1 MRKSVQFLLLFLMCI
16 SASWTWASDAPER
29 TVLFNMGDYDS
40 QYWRIPALVTAADN
54 SLVAVVDKRGSSL
67 GDLPNTISIMSRR
80 STDNGKNWSEPVVVA
95 QGGNGKTYGDPAVV
109 LDKKTGNL
117 ICMFVGDQGLWNA
130 TPYNR
135 QGIYVSKST
144 DNGVSWSEPVAIT
157 DQVYANHSSWYA
169 GFAGSGHGL
178 CLKDGRLMFVLAIRA
193 TSATGVP
200 LHNYAIY
207 SDDGGDN
214 WTLST
219 NAATTA
225 GDEAK
230 VVELENGDIL
240 MSIRNPSKG
249 NRIFC
254 KSTDRGQTWGKAY
267 FETELKDPACNG
279 DIIRYSYS
287 TDEGSEGKSRL
298 LHSLPESTTTRENV
312 TIYLSED
319 DGETWPIKKRLVD
332 GYSAYSSL
340 TVLSDGT
347 IGALVE
353 EGKWDSNLPGEDGF
367 QLVFYRFTMDWL
379 TSDVTEPPVV
389 SEGTLQLN
397 GTDRYMRIPSADDFN
412 IAIGESYTVTCKVK
426 MPFSGSSCRFVSKR
440 SYTGTAN
447 SGTVGWE
454 MWGDMNASTR
464 FSTNLSP
471 AGSPWGGKGNGT
483 GVTFT
488 ENQWVHLTW
497 VFDWNENTT
506 NIYVDGVL
514 GESKPLHADF
524 QSKSLENNFD
534 VLVGAGYSNSDGSAS
549 VPAYFMNGEMDDLHF
564 YNKALTLD
572 EIKADMD
579 ATVDGTTDGLVAA
592 YDFTD
597 ISGVEV
603 SDISGHGHTG
613 TLVNFPNYSTLYT
626 VTIAAPDPE
635 QGTLKVMNGSTEV
648 VSGTGIPEN
657 TRLTVVAEPA
667 DGYQLKEI
675 RVNDVALETNVTTF
689 TLTQETTV
697 TAEFEEAVPAYC
709 TYEGNS
715 SHDQRYVRSI
725 TMNGGT
731 SPFSVSVYSTT
742 RQAVYV
748 DKTDNVF
755 EAYAGEEIQPVVNW
769 AGEWM
774 HGYLYIDYDKDY
786 TFSYTLGSD
795 DYPTADGELVSYTFY
810 SPSGSQW
817 GKNSKGESTKH
828 DSRLDDVPSFTL
840 PESLA
845 PGEYR
850 VRLKIDWC
858 HLDPCGHPD
867 EIPNTLTGN
876 GGNIVDFTLRIVE
889 RPATY
894 TVTLPETVENGT
906 LTVMN
911 GSAALVPGANT
922 VEENSELTITAEPAQ
937 GYRLESLT
945 VNGSA
950 FTSGDTY
957 TVTGNTEIAVSFAE
971 IPVVTHIITYSVK
984 QGEGTITLSNLEG
997 TETYQSGASL
1007 RADKSFKIT
1016 FSPAE
1021 DYTVEKVMYGPTSF
1035 GAIMELTLDENNS
1048 YTMPVEQFVGNY
1060 TFEAYFTY
1068 DPGTGIAENDR
1079 EAISARYAN
1088 GVLHVEGVTEG
1099 EFELCIYNLTGK
1111 PVRTATETVVDVADL
1126 AKGCYLVKV
1135 TTAEAEEVV
1144 KFIKK

>member
-1 MRKSVQFLLLFLMCI
+1 MKKSVQFLLLFLMCI

-157 DQVYANHSSWYA
+157 DQVYANHSGWYA

-219 NAATTA
+219 NAATTV

-230 VVELENGDIL
+230 VVELEDGDIL

-312 TIYLSED
+312 TVYLSED

-340 TVLSDGT
+340 TVLPDGT

-514 GESKPLHADF
+514 GESKSLHADF

-549 VPAYFMNGEMDDLHF
+549 VPSFFMNGEMDDLRF

-603 SDISGHGHTG
+603 PDISGHGHTG

-675 RVNDVALETNVTTF
+675 RVNDVALERNVNIF

-697 TAEFEEAVPAYC
+697 TAEFEEAVPEYC

-748 DKTDNVF
+748 DKTDYVF

-810 SPSGSQW
+810 SPSDSQW
-817 GKNSKGESTKH
+817 GKNSKGETTENN
-828 DSRLDDVPSFTL
+828 SRLDDVPSFTL

-911 GSAALVPGANT
+911 GSVALVPGANT

-1021 DYTVEKVMYGPTSF
+1021 DYIVEKVMYGSTSF
-1035 GAIMELTLDENNS
+1035 DAIMELTLDENNS
-1048 YTMPVEQFVGNY
+1048 YTMPVEQFVGDY

-1126 AKGCYLVKV
+1126 AKGCYLVKI
-1135 TTAEAEEVV
+1135 TTAEAEKTV

>member
-1 MRKSVQFLLLFLMCI
+1 MKKSVQFLLLFLMCI

-80 STDNGKNWSEPVVVA
+80 STDNSKNWSEPVVVA

-157 DQVYANHSSWYA
+157 DQVYANHSGWYA

-219 NAATTA
+219 NAATTV

-230 VVELENGDIL
+230 VVELEDGDIL

-312 TIYLSED
+312 TVYLSED

-340 TVLSDGT
+340 TVLPDGT

-514 GESKPLHADF
+514 GESKSLHADF

-549 VPAYFMNGEMDDLHF
+549 VPSFFMNGEMDDLRF

-603 SDISGHGHTG
+603 PDISGHGHTG

-675 RVNDVALETNVTTF
+675 RVNDVALERNVNIS

-697 TAEFEEAVPAYC
+697 TAEFEEAVPEYC

-748 DKTDNVF
+748 DKTDHVF

-810 SPSGSQW
+810 SPSDSQW
-817 GKNSKGESTKH
+817 GKNSKGETTENN
-828 DSRLDDVPSFTL
+828 SRLDDVPSFTL

-911 GSAALVPGANT
+911 GSVALVPGANT

-1021 DYTVEKVMYGPTSF
+1021 DYIVEKVMYGPTSF

-1048 YTMPVEQFVGNY
+1048 YTMPVEQFVGDY

-1126 AKGCYLVKV
+1126 AKGCYLVKI
-1135 TTAEAEEVV
+1135 TTAEAEKTV

>member
-230 VVELENGDIL
+230 VVELEDGDIL

-497 VFDWNENTT
+497 VFDWDENTT

-514 GESKPLHADF
+514 GESKSLHADF

-549 VPAYFMNGEMDDLHF
+549 VPSFFMNGEMDDLRF

-635 QGTLKVMNGSTEV
+635 QRTLKVMNGSTEV

-675 RVNDVALETNVTTF
+675 RVNDVALETNVNTF

-742 RQAVYV
+742 RQAIYV
-748 DKTDNVF
+748 DKTDHVL

-810 SPSGSQW
+810 SPSDSQW

-828 DSRLDDVPSFTL
+828 DSRLDNVPSFTL

-867 EIPNTLTGN
+867 EIANTLTGN

-894 TVTLPETVENGT
+894 T

-1111 PVRTATETVVDVADL
+1111 PVRTVTETVVDVADL

-1135 TTAEAEEVV
+1135 TTAEAEKTV

>member
-1 MRKSVQFLLLFLMCI
+1 
-16 SASWTWASDAPER
+16 
-29 TVLFNMGDYDS
+29 
-40 QYWRIPALVTAADN
+40 
-54 SLVAVVDKRGSSL
+54 
-67 GDLPNTISIMSRR
+67 
-80 STDNGKNWSEPVVVA
+80 
-95 QGGNGKTYGDPAVV
+95 
-109 LDKKTGNL
+109 
-117 ICMFVGDQGLWNA
+117 
-130 TPYNR
+130 
-135 QGIYVSKST
+135 
-144 DNGVSWSEPVAIT
+144 
-157 DQVYANHSSWYA
+157 
-169 GFAGSGHGL
+169 
-178 CLKDGRLMFVLAIRA
+178 MFVLAIRA

-219 NAATTA
+219 NAATTV

-230 VVELENGDIL
+230 VVELEDGDIL

-312 TIYLSED
+312 TVYLSED

-340 TVLSDGT
+340 TVLPDGT

-514 GESKPLHADF
+514 GESKSLHADF

-534 VLVGAGYSNSDGSAS
+534 GLGGAGYSNSDGSAS
-549 VPAYFMNGEMDDLHF
+549 VPSFFMNGEMDDLRF

-603 SDISGHGHTG
+603 PDISGH
-613 TLVNFPNYSTLYT
+613 
-626 VTIAAPDPE
+626 
-635 QGTLKVMNGSTEV
+635 
-648 VSGTGIPEN
+648 
-657 TRLTVVAEPA
+657 
-667 DGYQLKEI
+667 
-675 RVNDVALETNVTTF
+675 
-689 TLTQETTV
+689 
-697 TAEFEEAVPAYC
+697 
-709 TYEGNS
+709 
-715 SHDQRYVRSI
+715 
-725 TMNGGT
+725 
-731 SPFSVSVYSTT
+731 
-742 RQAVYV
+742 
-748 DKTDNVF
+748 
-755 EAYAGEEIQPVVNW
+755 
-769 AGEWM
+769 
-774 HGYLYIDYDKDY
+774 
-786 TFSYTLGSD
+786 
-795 DYPTADGELVSYTFY
+795 
-810 SPSGSQW
+810 
-817 GKNSKGESTKH
+817 
-828 DSRLDDVPSFTL
+828 
-840 PESLA
+840 
-845 PGEYR
+845 
-850 VRLKIDWC
+850 
-858 HLDPCGHPD
+858 
-867 EIPNTLTGN
+867 
-876 GGNIVDFTLRIVE
+876 
-889 RPATY
+889 
-894 TVTLPETVENGT
+894 
-906 LTVMN
+906 
-911 GSAALVPGANT
+911 
-922 VEENSELTITAEPAQ
+922 
-937 GYRLESLT
+937 
-945 VNGSA
+945 
-950 FTSGDTY
+950 
-957 TVTGNTEIAVSFAE
+957 
-971 IPVVTHIITYSVK
+971 
-984 QGEGTITLSNLEG
+984 
-997 TETYQSGASL
+997 
-1007 RADKSFKIT
+1007 
-1016 FSPAE
+1016 
-1021 DYTVEKVMYGPTSF
+1021 
-1035 GAIMELTLDENNS
+1035 
-1048 YTMPVEQFVGNY
+1048 
-1060 TFEAYFTY
+1060 
-1068 DPGTGIAENDR
+1068 
-1079 EAISARYAN
+1079 
-1088 GVLHVEGVTEG
+1088 
-1099 EFELCIYNLTGK
+1099 
-1111 PVRTATETVVDVADL
+1111 
-1126 AKGCYLVKV
+1126 
-1135 TTAEAEEVV
+1135 
-1144 KFIKK
+1144 

>member
-1 MRKSVQFLLLFLMCI
+1 MKKSVQFLLLFLMCI

-230 VVELENGDIL
+230 VVELEDGDIL

-440 SYTGTAN
+440 SYT
-447 SGTVGWE
+447 
-454 MWGDMNASTR
+454 
-464 FSTNLSP
+464 
-471 AGSPWGGKGNGT
+471 
-483 GVTFT
+483 
-488 ENQWVHLTW
+488 
-497 VFDWNENTT
+497 
-506 NIYVDGVL
+506 
-514 GESKPLHADF
+514 
-524 QSKSLENNFD
+524 
-534 VLVGAGYSNSDGSAS
+534 
-549 VPAYFMNGEMDDLHF
+549 
-564 YNKALTLD
+564 
-572 EIKADMD
+572 
-579 ATVDGTTDGLVAA
+579 
-592 YDFTD
+592 
-597 ISGVEV
+597 
-603 SDISGHGHTG
+603 
-613 TLVNFPNYSTLYT
+613 
-626 VTIAAPDPE
+626 
-635 QGTLKVMNGSTEV
+635 
-648 VSGTGIPEN
+648 
-657 TRLTVVAEPA
+657 
-667 DGYQLKEI
+667 
-675 RVNDVALETNVTTF
+675 
-689 TLTQETTV
+689 
-697 TAEFEEAVPAYC
+697 
-709 TYEGNS
+709 
-715 SHDQRYVRSI
+715 
-725 TMNGGT
+725 
-731 SPFSVSVYSTT
+731 
-742 RQAVYV
+742 
-748 DKTDNVF
+748 
-755 EAYAGEEIQPVVNW
+755 
-769 AGEWM
+769 
-774 HGYLYIDYDKDY
+774 
-786 TFSYTLGSD
+786 
-795 DYPTADGELVSYTFY
+795 
-810 SPSGSQW
+810 
-817 GKNSKGESTKH
+817 
-828 DSRLDDVPSFTL
+828 
-840 PESLA
+840 
-845 PGEYR
+845 
-850 VRLKIDWC
+850 
-858 HLDPCGHPD
+858 
-867 EIPNTLTGN
+867 
-876 GGNIVDFTLRIVE
+876 
-889 RPATY
+889 
-894 TVTLPETVENGT
+894 
-906 LTVMN
+906 
-911 GSAALVPGANT
+911 
-922 VEENSELTITAEPAQ
+922 
-937 GYRLESLT
+937 
-945 VNGSA
+945 
-950 FTSGDTY
+950 
-957 TVTGNTEIAVSFAE
+957 
-971 IPVVTHIITYSVK
+971 
-984 QGEGTITLSNLEG
+984 
-997 TETYQSGASL
+997 
-1007 RADKSFKIT
+1007 
-1016 FSPAE
+1016 
-1021 DYTVEKVMYGPTSF
+1021 
-1035 GAIMELTLDENNS
+1035 
-1048 YTMPVEQFVGNY
+1048 
-1060 TFEAYFTY
+1060 
-1068 DPGTGIAENDR
+1068 
-1079 EAISARYAN
+1079 
-1088 GVLHVEGVTEG
+1088 
-1099 EFELCIYNLTGK
+1099 
-1111 PVRTATETVVDVADL
+1111 
-1126 AKGCYLVKV
+1126 
-1135 TTAEAEEVV
+1135 
-1144 KFIKK
+1144 

>member
-230 VVELENGDIL
+230 VVELEDGDIL

-549 VPAYFMNGEMDDLHF
+549 VPAYFMNGEMDDLRF
-564 YNKALTLD
+564 YNNALTLD

-675 RVNDVALETNVTTF
+675 RVNDVALETNVNTF

>member
-1 MRKSVQFLLLFLMCI
+1 MKKSVQFLLLFLMCI

-230 VVELENGDIL
+230 VVELEDGDIL

-471 AGSPWGGKGNGT
+471 AGSPWGGKGNASTIIG
-483 GVTFT
+483 GSELI
-488 ENQWVHLTW
+488 ENQTVVLVVFTIVIGNIEHIQELPPLQIYLLGRIRTLRFYRTIETTLGRAVGRILPLEQFQTSISRYRFAGFVHKPPHHIHIVARFRDNDGSRVLRAFPVSSYIGMGHVVIT
-497 VFDWNENTT
+497 NTFHML
-506 NIYVDGVL
+506 YADQL
-514 GESKPLHADF
+514 ADF
-524 QSKSLENNFD
+524 TRIQYLFKRNEIRGIPQD
-534 VLVGAGYSNSDGSAS
+534 VAN
-549 VPAYFMNGEMDDLHF
+549 AYNTVIALGVFQNIRTLF
-564 YNKALTLD
+564 YRLGDRFLQQQ
-572 EIKADMD
+572 I
-579 ATVDGTTDGLVAA
+579 
-592 YDFTD
+592 
-597 ISGVEV
+597 
-603 SDISGHGHTG
+603 
-613 TLVNFPNYSTLYT
+613 
-626 VTIAAPDPE
+626 
-635 QGTLKVMNGSTEV
+635 
-648 VSGTGIPEN
+648 VSG
-657 TRLTVVAEPA
+657 
-667 DGYQLKEI
+667 
-675 RVNDVALETNVTTF
+675 
-689 TLTQETTV
+689 
-697 TAEFEEAVPAYC
+697 
-709 TYEGNS
+709 
-715 SHDQRYVRSI
+715 SH
-725 TMNGGT
+725 
-731 SPFSVSVYSTT
+731 
-742 RQAVYV
+742 
-748 DKTDNVF
+748 
-755 EAYAGEEIQPVVNW
+755 
-769 AGEWM
+769 
-774 HGYLYIDYDKDY
+774 
-786 TFSYTLGSD
+786 
-795 DYPTADGELVSYTFY
+795 
-810 SPSGSQW
+810 
-817 GKNSKGESTKH
+817 
-828 DSRLDDVPSFTL
+828 
-840 PESLA
+840 SL
-845 PGEYR
+845 
-850 VRLKIDWC
+850 
-858 HLDPCGHPD
+858 
-867 EIPNTLTGN
+867 
-876 GGNIVDFTLRIVE
+876 
-889 RPATY
+889 
-894 TVTLPETVENGT
+894 
-906 LTVMN
+906 
-911 GSAALVPGANT
+911 
-922 VEENSELTITAEPAQ
+922 
-937 GYRLESLT
+937 
-945 VNGSA
+945 
-950 FTSGDTY
+950 
-957 TVTGNTEIAVSFAE
+957 
-971 IPVVTHIITYSVK
+971 
-984 QGEGTITLSNLEG
+984 
-997 TETYQSGASL
+997 
-1007 RADKSFKIT
+1007 
-1016 FSPAE
+1016 
-1021 DYTVEKVMYGPTSF
+1021 
-1035 GAIMELTLDENNS
+1035 
-1048 YTMPVEQFVGNY
+1048 
-1060 TFEAYFTY
+1060 
-1068 DPGTGIAENDR
+1068 
-1079 EAISARYAN
+1079 
-1088 GVLHVEGVTEG
+1088 
-1099 EFELCIYNLTGK
+1099 
-1111 PVRTATETVVDVADL
+1111 
-1126 AKGCYLVKV
+1126 
-1135 TTAEAEEVV
+1135 
-1144 KFIKK
+1144 

>member
-1 MRKSVQFLLLFLMCI
+1 MKKSVQFLLLFLMCI

-230 VVELENGDIL
+230 VVELEDGDIL

-249 NRIFC
+249 NRFLIIH
-254 KSTDRGQTWGKAY
+254 RPGATWGKAY

-514 GESKPLHADF
+514 GESKSLHADF

-549 VPAYFMNGEMDDLHF
+549 IPAFFMNGEMDDLRF

-603 SDISGHGHTG
+603 PDILGHGHTG

-675 RVNDVALETNVTTF
+675 RVNDVALERNVNIF

-810 SPSGSQW
+810 SPSDSQW
-817 GKNSKGESTKH
+817 GKNSKGETTENN
-828 DSRLDDVPSFTL
+828 SRLDDVPSFTL

-867 EIPNTLTGN
+867 EIANTLTGN

-911 GSAALVPGANT
+911 GSVALVPGANT
-922 VEENSELTITAEPAQ
+922 VEENSELTITAEPAE

-945 VNGSA
+945 VNEEV
-950 FTSGDTY
+950 FESGNKY
-957 TVTGNTEIAVSFAE
+957 TVTGNTTIAVSFAE
-971 IPVVTHIITYSVK
+971 IPVVKHIITYSVK

-1007 RADKSFKIT
+1007 RADKSFKIS

-1021 DYTVEKVMYGPTSF
+1021 DYIVEKVMYGPTTF
-1035 GAIMELTLDENNS
+1035 GAIEELTLDESNS
-1048 YTMPVEQFVGNY
+1048 YVMPVESFVGDY
-1060 TFEAYFTY
+1060 TFEAYFAY
-1068 DPGTGIAENDR
+1068 DSGTGIAENDR
-1079 EAISARYAN
+1079 EAISARYVS
-1088 GVLHVEGVTEG
+1088 GVLHVEGVTDG
-1099 EFELCIYNLTGK
+1099 EFEVNIYNLTGK
-1111 PVRTATETVVDVADL
+1111 LVRTATETTVDVADL

-1135 TTAEAEEVV
+1135 TIAEAEKVV

>member
-230 VVELENGDIL
+230 VVELEDGDIL

-514 GESKPLHADF
+514 GESKPLHTDF

-549 VPAYFMNGEMDDLHF
+549 VPAYFMNGEMDDLRF

-675 RVNDVALETNVTTF
+675 RVNDVALERNVNIF

-748 DKTDNVF
+748 DKTDNVL

-810 SPSGSQW
+810 SPSDSQG

-828 DSRLDDVPSFTL
+828 DSRLDNVPSFTL

-1021 DYTVEKVMYGPTSF
+1021 DYTVEKVMYGPTSS

-1111 PVRTATETVVDVADL
+1111 PVRTATATVVDVADL

>member
-16 SASWTWASDAPER
+16 SASWTWASDVPER

-193 TSATGVP
+193 TSAT

-230 VVELENGDIL
+230 VVELEDGDIL

-312 TIYLSED
+312 TVYLSED

-514 GESKPLHADF
+514 GESKSLAGEF
-524 QSKSLENNFD
+524 QTMSMVNDFD

-549 VPAYFMNGEMDDLHF
+549 VPAFFMNGEMDDLRF

-603 SDISGHGHTG
+603 PDISGHGHTG

-675 RVNDVALETNVTTF
+675 RVNDVALETNVNTF

-742 RQAVYV
+742 RQAIYV

-755 EAYAGEEIQPVVNW
+755 EAYAGEEIQPVVDW

-786 TFSYTLGSD
+786 TFSYALGSEG
-795 DYPTADGELVSYTFY
+795 YPTEDGELVSYTFY
-810 SPSGSQW
+810 SPNDSQW
-817 GKNSKGESTKH
+817 GENSKGETTENNSK
-828 DSRLDDVPSFTL
+828 LDDVPSFTL
-840 PESLA
+840 PEGLT

-867 EIPNTLTGN
+867 EIPNTLTAN

-922 VEENSELTITAEPAQ
+922 VEENSELTITATPNE
-937 GYRLESLT
+937 GYNLASLT
-945 VNGSA
+945 VNGEDI
-950 FTSGDTY
+950 TSGETH
-957 TVTGNTEIAVSFAE
+957 TVTGATEIS
-971 IPVVTHIITYSVK
+971 VTFEAKPTHTVTYSVVE
-984 QGEGTITLSNLEG
+984 GEGSIILTSADG
-997 TETYQSGASL
+997 TQSYESGEPIEAGT
-1007 RADKSFKIT
+1007 SFKIT
-1016 FSPAE
+1016 FDPAE
-1021 DYTVEKVMYGPTSF
+1021 DYKVGRVMYGPSQF
-1035 GAIMELTLDENNS
+1035 GAIMELTLASDNS
-1048 YTMPVEQFVGNY
+1048 YTMPAEQFVGNY

-1079 EAISARYAN
+1079 EAISARYAS

-1099 EFELCIYNLTGK
+1099 GFEVNIYNLTGK
-1111 PVRTATETVVDVADL
+1111 LVRTSTETVVNVADL

-1135 TTAEAEEVV
+1135 TTAEAEKVV

>member
-130 TPYNR
+130 TPDNR

-157 DQVYANHSSWYA
+157 DQVYANHSGWYA

-353 EGKWDSNLPGEDGF
+353 EGKWDNLPGEDGF

-514 GESKPLHADF
+514 GESKSLHADF

-549 VPAYFMNGEMDDLHF
+549 IPAFFMNGEMDDLRF

-603 SDISGHGHTG
+603 PDISGHGHTG

-626 VTIAAPDPE
+626 VTIAAPAPE

-667 DGYQLKEI
+667 DGYQLREI
-675 RVNDVALETNVTTF
+675 RVNDVALERNVNIF

-810 SPSGSQW
+810 SPSDSQW
-817 GKNSKGESTKH
+817 GKNSKGETTENN
-828 DSRLDDVPSFTL
+828 SRLDDVPSFTL

-845 PGEYR
+845 PGDYR

-1099 EFELCIYNLTGK
+1099 EFEVNIYNLTGK
-1111 PVRTATETVVDVADL
+1111 PVRTATETTVDVADL
-1126 AKGCYLVKV
+1126 AKGCYLVKI
-1135 TTAEAEEVV
+1135 TTAEAEKVV

>member
-130 TPYNR
+130 TPYDR

-193 TSATGVP
+193 TYATGVP

-249 NRIFC
+249 YRIFS
-254 KSTDRGQTWGKAY
+254 KSTDRGVTWGNSYMK
-267 FETELKDPACNG
+267 TDLKDPACNG

-298 LHSLPESTTTRENV
+298 LHSLPASTTTRENV

-319 DGETWPIKKRLVD
+319 DGETWPISKRLVD
-332 GYSAYSSL
+332 GYSAYSSM
-340 TVLSDGT
+340 TVLSDGS
-347 IGALVE
+347 IGVLVE

-367 QLVFYRFTMDWL
+367 QLVFYRFPLEWL
-379 TSDVTEPPVV
+379 AGEPPVV
-389 SEGTLQLN
+389 STGTLQLN
-397 GTDRYMRIPSADDFN
+397 GIDRYMRISDADELN
-412 IAIGESYTVTCKVK
+412 IGIGESFTVTCKVK
-426 MPFSGSSCRFVSKR
+426 MAFTGSQCRFVSKR
-440 SYTGTAN
+440 SYTGTDTN
-447 SGTVGWE
+447 GTVGWE
-454 MWGDMNASTR
+454 LWGDHTDRMTR

-483 GVTFT
+483 GASFI
-488 ENQWVHLTW
+488 ENEWAHLCW
-497 VFDWNENTT
+497 VFDWANNKT
-506 NIYVDGVL
+506 NIYVNGVL
-514 GESKPLHADF
+514 KEGKDLHVDF
-524 QSKSLENNFD
+524 QSKSLENTFD
-534 VLVGAGYSNSDGSAS
+534 VLVGAGYLNQNGFVSA
-549 VPAYFMNGEMDDLHF
+549 PAYFMNGEIDDVRF
-564 YNKALTLD
+564 YGKALNVS
-572 EIKADMD
+572 EIQADMT
-579 ATVDGTTDGLVAA
+579 ATVDHTTDGLVAA
-592 YDFTD
+592 YDFENISGSTVID
-597 ISGVEV
+597 ISGQ
-603 SDISGHGHTG
+603 GHDG
-613 TLVNFPNYSTLYT
+613 TLVNFPDYSTLYAVNIT
-626 VTIAAPDPE
+626 APDPA
-635 QGTLKVMNGSTEV
+635 QGTLKVMNGMVEV
-648 VSGTGIPEN
+648 TSGTELPEN
-657 TRLTVVAEPA
+657 TLLTVVAEPSE
-667 DGYQLKEI
+667 GYELSRI
-675 RVNDVALETNVTTF
+675 LVNGEPLERNVNRF
-689 TLTQETTV
+689 TLTEAATV
-697 TAEFEEAVPAYC
+697 SAEFEEVVPAYC
-709 TYEGNS
+709 TYEGNAS
-715 SHDQRYVRSI
+715 GTYGRYVRNI
-725 TMNGGT
+725 TMNGGI

-810 SPSGSQW
+810 SPSDSQW
-817 GKNSKGESTKH
+817 GKNSKGETTEHNSK
-828 DSRLDDVPSFTL
+828 LDDVPSFTL
-840 PESLA
+840 PENLA

-867 EIPNTLTGN
+867 EIANTLTGN
-876 GGNIVDFTLRIVE
+876 DGNIVDFTLRIVE

-911 GSAALVPGANT
+911 GSAALVLGANT
-922 VEENSELTITAEPAQ
+922 VEENSELTITAEPAE

-945 VNGSA
+945 VNGGA
-950 FTSGDTY
+950 FEGGNTY
-957 TVTGNTEIAVSFAE
+957 TVTGNTVIAVAFAE
-971 IPVVTHIITYSVK
+971 IPTYAVTYSVK
-984 QGEGTITLSNLEG
+984 QGEGTIILSNLEG
-997 TETYQSGASL
+997 SETYPSGTAFPEQS
-1007 RADKSFKIT
+1007 SFKIAFT
-1016 FSPAE
+1016 PAE
-1021 DYTVEKVMYGPTSF
+1021 NYVVEKVMYGPTVF
-1035 GAIMELTLDENNS
+1035 GAIEALTLDGDNS
-1048 YTMPVEQFVGNY
+1048 YTMPANEFVGAY
-1060 TFEAYFTY
+1060 TFEAYFAY
-1068 DPGTGIAENDR
+1068 DPETGIAENDR
-1079 EAISARYAN
+1079 EAISARYVS

-1099 EFELCIYNLTGK
+1099 EFEVNIYNLTGK
-1111 PVRTATETVVDVADL
+1111 LVRMATETTVDVADL

-1135 TTAEAEEVV
+1135 TTAEAEKVV

>member
-54 SLVAVVDKRGSSL
+54 SLVAVVDKRGSNL

-549 VPAYFMNGEMDDLHF
+549 VPAYFMNGEMDDLRF

-675 RVNDVALETNVTTF
+675 RVNDVALETNVNTF

-742 RQAVYV
+742 RQAIYV
-748 DKTDNVF
+748 DKTDHVL

-810 SPSGSQW
+810 SPSDSQW
-817 GKNSKGESTKH
+817 GKNSKGETTENN
-828 DSRLDDVPSFTL
+828 SRLDDVPSFTL

-867 EIPNTLTGN
+867 EIANTLTGN

-1111 PVRTATETVVDVADL
+1111 PVRTVTETVVDVADL

-1135 TTAEAEEVV
+1135 TTAEAEKTV

>member
-1 MRKSVQFLLLFLMCI
+1 MKKSVQFLLLFLMCI

-230 VVELENGDIL
+230 VVELEDGDIL

-514 GESKPLHADF
+514 GESKSLAGEF
-524 QSKSLENNFD
+524 QTMSMVNDFD

-549 VPAYFMNGEMDDLHF
+549 VPAFFMNGEMDDLRF

-603 SDISGHGHTG
+603 PDISGHGHTG

-675 RVNDVALETNVTTF
+675 RVNDVALERNVNIF

-748 DKTDNVF
+748 DKTDHVF

-810 SPSGSQW
+810 SPSDSQW
-817 GKNSKGESTKH
+817 GKNSKGETTENN
-828 DSRLDDVPSFTL
+828 SRLDDVPSFTL

-876 GGNIVDFTLRIVE
+876 GGNIVDFTLQIVE

-911 GSAALVPGANT
+911 GSAALMPGANT
-922 VEENSELTITAEPAQ
+922 VEENSELTITVEPAQ

-984 QGEGTITLSNLEG
+984 QGEGTVTLSNLEG

-1021 DYTVEKVMYGPTSF
+1021 DYIVEKVMYGPTSF

-1048 YTMPVEQFVGNY
+1048 YTMPVEQFVGDY

-1126 AKGCYLVKV
+1126 AKGCYLVKI
-1135 TTAEAEEVV
+1135 TTAEAEKTV

>member
-1 MRKSVQFLLLFLMCI
+1 MKKSVQFLLLFLMCI

-157 DQVYANHSSWYA
+157 DQVYANHSGWYA

-193 TSATGVP
+193 TSATRVP

-219 NAATTA
+219 NAATTV

-230 VVELENGDIL
+230 VVELEDGDIL

-312 TIYLSED
+312 TVYLSED

-340 TVLSDGT
+340 TVLPDGT

-514 GESKPLHADF
+514 GESKSLHADF

-549 VPAYFMNGEMDDLHF
+549 VPSFFMNGEMDDLRF

-603 SDISGHGHTG
+603 PDISGHGHTG

-675 RVNDVALETNVTTF
+675 RVNDVALERNVNIF

-742 RQAVYV
+742 RQAIYV
-748 DKTDNVF
+748 DKTDHVL

-810 SPSGSQW
+810 SPSDSQW
-817 GKNSKGESTKH
+817 GKNSKGETTENN
-828 DSRLDDVPSFTL
+828 SRLDDVPSFTL

-845 PGEYR
+845 PGDYR

-1007 RADKSFKIT
+1007 RADRPFKLT
-1016 FSPAE
+1016 FEPAT
-1021 DYTVEKVMYGPTSF
+1021 DYKIGKVMYGPTSF

-1048 YTMPVEQFVGNY
+1048 YTMPVELFVGDY

-1068 DPGTGIAENDR
+1068 DPETGMAENDR
-1079 EAISARYAN
+1079 EVISARYAN

-1111 PVRTATETVVDVADL
+1111 LVRTATETVVDVADL

-1135 TTAEAEEVV
+1135 TTTEAEKVV

>member
-1 MRKSVQFLLLFLMCI
+1 MKKSVQFLLLFLMCI

-230 VVELENGDIL
+230 VVELEDGDIL

-514 GESKPLHADF
+514 GESKSLAGEF
-524 QSKSLENNFD
+524 QTMSMVNDFD

-549 VPAYFMNGEMDDLHF
+549 VPAFFMNGEMDDLRF

-603 SDISGHGHTG
+603 PDISGHGHTG

-675 RVNDVALETNVTTF
+675 RVNDVALERNVNIF

-748 DKTDNVF
+748 DKTDHVF

-810 SPSGSQW
+810 SPSDSQW
-817 GKNSKGESTKH
+817 GKNSKGETTENN
-828 DSRLDDVPSFTL
+828 SRLDDVPSFTL

-876 GGNIVDFTLRIVE
+876 GGNIVDFTLQIVE

-911 GSAALVPGANT
+911 GSAALMPGANT

-984 QGEGTITLSNLEG
+984 QGEGTVTLSNLEG

-1021 DYTVEKVMYGPTSF
+1021 DYIVEKEMYGPTSF

-1048 YTMPVEQFVGNY
+1048 YTMPVEQFVGDY

-1126 AKGCYLVKV
+1126 AKGCYLVKI
-1135 TTAEAEEVV
+1135 TTAEAEKTV

>member
-1 MRKSVQFLLLFLMCI
+1 MKKSVQFLLLFLMCI

-130 TPYNR
+130 TPDNR

-157 DQVYANHSSWYA
+157 DQVYANHSGWYA

-514 GESKPLHADF
+514 GESKSLHADF

-549 VPAYFMNGEMDDLHF
+549 IPAFFMNGEMDDLRF

-603 SDISGHGHTG
+603 PDISGHGHTG

-626 VTIAAPDPE
+626 VTIAAPAPE

-667 DGYQLKEI
+667 DGYQLREI
-675 RVNDVALETNVTTF
+675 RVNDVALERNVNIF

-810 SPSGSQW
+810 SPSDSQW
-817 GKNSKGESTKH
+817 GKNSKGETTENN
-828 DSRLDDVPSFTL
+828 SRLDDVPSFTL

-845 PGEYR
+845 PGDYR

-1099 EFELCIYNLTGK
+1099 EFEVNIYNLTGK
-1111 PVRTATETVVDVADL
+1111 PVRTATETTVDVADL
-1126 AKGCYLVKV
+1126 AKGCYLVKI
-1135 TTAEAEEVV
+1135 TTAEAEKVV

>member
-230 VVELENGDIL
+230 VVELEDGDIL

-549 VPAYFMNGEMDDLHF
+549 VPAYFMNGEMDDLRF

-675 RVNDVALETNVTTF
+675 RVNDVALERNVNIF

-748 DKTDNVF
+748 DKTDNVL

-810 SPSGSQW
+810 SPSDSQW

-828 DSRLDDVPSFTL
+828 DSRLDNVPSFTL